1 MKIRGQP
8 EGRPGSGLPLA
19 QSLTVLSSG
28 PFLGKINEK
37 KERGK
42 KEKKRK
48 VEQNKKQTPQPV
60 SILLKIYYIP
70 RHVLGNYKRNVRY
83 KTFAQLSF

>member
-1 MKIRGQP
+1 MKRKRG
-8 EGRPGSGLPLA
+8 GR
-19 QSLTVLSSG
+19 
-28 PFLGKINEK
+28 
-37 KERGK
+37 

-60 SILLKIYYIP
+60 SILLKIYYMP

>member
-1 MKIRGQP
+1 MKRKRG
-8 EGRPGSGLPLA
+8 GR
-19 QSLTVLSSG
+19 
-28 PFLGKINEK
+28 
-37 KERGK
+37 